1 MVEEN
6 ARRILQT
13 AEKYRVTPYVMSKQ
27 FGRNPRL
34 TQQIIALGFSGA
46 VAVDFREARCLANSG
61 VPLRHLGHLVQI
73 PDGEIESALR
83 CRPEVIT
90 VFSFDKA
97 HRIAECARRLGIRQR
112 LLLKVCQTGDIVYPG
127 QKAVFSLTNCLTS
140 PPASPRLAAWK
151 SPASRIFLCPGV
163 ALER

>member
-1 MVEEN
+1 M
-6 ARRILQT
+6 
-13 AEKYRVTPYVMSKQ
+13 
-27 FGRNPRL
+27 
-34 TQQIIALGFSGA
+34 
-46 VAVDFREARCLANSG
+46 DFREACLANSG
-61 VPLRHLGHLVQI
+61 VPLRHLGHLVANRT
-73 PDGEIESALR
+73 EIGALR
-83 CRPEVIT
+83 CRPRVIT

-127 QKAVFSLTNCLTS
+127 GKAVSALTNCLTS

-151 SPASRIFLCPGV
+151 SPASRIFPVSGV